1 MVSLM
6 HVFELLVMTI
16 SGLISQV
23 SNSWILKCKWLFYHL
38 SVIAKFVK
46 LLAVWSSE
54 EEMGSYFGLLLRTK
68 MLMYKAVVIV
78 IPILLYAY
86 ETWTTYQYVKSLEKF
101 NQSCLEVSWTSV
113 AKTEELMLADWNK
126 RKCPELKPI

>member
-126 RKCPELKPI
+126 LKCPELKPI